1 MLPIFFG
8 LFSGIIVCLYIQNF
22 GKSKTFIEPFILYG
36 IVFSIIVF
44 LFLSLKIFHVSFIKK
59 SSLKFLLE
67 LLFIGL
73 FSYLFCIGF
82 YYFRGMSI
90 KKDNIHF
97 IVGSIFFIIIH
108 ILIEL
113 TGLYD
118 R

>member
-1 MLPIFFG
+1 MYTPIIIG
-8 LFSGIIVCLYIQNF
+8 ILVGIITCFFIKNP
-22 GKSKTFIEPFILYG
+22 KTFIEPYIVFGSVYFV
-36 IVFSIIVF
+36 IVFSY
-44 LFLSLKIFHVSFIKK
+44 LSLKVGHLSFIKK
-59 SSLKFLLE
+59 NPLHFLLE

-73 FSYLFCIGF
+73 FSYLFCIVF

-108 ILIEL
+108 ILIEIS
-113 TGLYD
+113 GLYD